1 MSTKQKKRRS
11 KSENEASSLWEQ
23 FQLNSTENPS
33 GKLTKFGTMNQ
44 NSKDANSLWEQ
55 FQLNNTEI
63 LSDDRIQNKNNARK
77 EIEVNNL

>member
-1 MSTKQKKRRS
+1 MSTKQKKKRS

-23 FQLNSTENPS
+23 FQLNSTENS
-33 GKLTKFGTMNQ
+33 NGKLAQFGTMNQ

-63 LSDDRIQNKNNARK
+63 LNDDSIQNKNNAQK